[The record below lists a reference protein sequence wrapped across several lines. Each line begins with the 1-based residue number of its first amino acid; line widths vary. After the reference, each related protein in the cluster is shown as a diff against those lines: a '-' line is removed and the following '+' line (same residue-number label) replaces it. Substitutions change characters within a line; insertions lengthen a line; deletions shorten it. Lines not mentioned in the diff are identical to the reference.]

1 MTKFSVLMS
10 LYIKEKPQ
18 YVEECFQSLLRQT
31 VKADEWLV
39 VEDGPLTPELY
50 AVLDKYQQEYPGL
63 IKRLP
68 FAENRGLGMALQ
80 SGVPECTYDLIARM
94 DTDDI
99 CREDRFEKQLAEFE
113 KDPDLDIIGS
123 NIDEF
128 EDTPDTI
135 VAERNVPLTDAE
147 IKKYQKKRDGFNH
160 MTVMYKKK
168 AVLDAGNYQSC
179 PLMEDTYLWVR
190 MMKNG
195 VKCKNIG
202 EPLVYARIGK
212 DMFNRRG
219 GWAYFKKYKAAFK
232 KVYETGYIS
241 WFDYASVII
250 IQFCVALVPQKLRG
264 WIFKKMLH
272 GKKS

>member
-128 EDTPDTI
+128 EDTPDII
-135 VAERNVPLTDAE
+135 VANRTVPLTDAE

-202 EPLVYARIGK
+202 EPLVFARIGK